1 MPTREK
7 LEQIFKGLLPTKA
20 DRLAFLAAL
29 DEYLRTKGFRVLD
42 RKSMGKRELRI
53 VKL

>member
-1 MPTREK
+1 MPTRER
-7 LEQIFKGLLPTKA
+7 LERTFRGLLPTKA
-20 DRLAFLAAL
+20 DHLAFLKAL